1 MKVRAAKTKPNGL
14 DGKAPTLKAVAARV
28 GLTAGTVSAVLNNS
42 DASRSVPEHT
52 RKRILAAA
60 AALDYRPNHLA
71 RSLRVK
77 RTNTIGVIAV
87 EIGDAYGSVLIS
99 GIEKYLRQQNFF
111 FLTVAHRHDKQ
122 LLDTYSRLLMQRGV
136 EGFISIDTQIT
147 EAPLPTVAIAGH
159 GHLAGVTNVVLD
171 QRRAAELALRHL
183 VELGHREI
191 AFMKGSSFS
200 SDADSRWNAVCRV
213 ARDLGLTMHP
223 ELIVQLEGFD
233 PTPRLGYPAGKK
245 LLAQKKPFSALFA
258 YNDIS
263 ALGAVNAFQEAGLH
277 VPDDVSVVGLD
288 DIEIAIHYSP
298 SLTTVRQPLL
308 KMGEVAARVLL
319 ERLEGSSENPAEILI
334 EPELVIRKSTA
345 AVGSR

>member
-1 MKVRAAKTKPNGL
+1 
-14 DGKAPTLKAVAARV
+14 
-28 GLTAGTVSAVLNNS
+28 
-42 DASRSVPEHT
+42 
-52 RKRILAAA
+52 
-60 AALDYRPNHLA
+60 
-71 RSLRVK
+71 
-77 RTNTIGVIAV
+77 
-87 EIGDAYGSVLIS
+87 
-99 GIEKYLRQQNFF
+99 
-111 FLTVAHRHDKQ
+111 
-122 LLDTYSRLLMQRGV
+122 
-136 EGFISIDTQIT
+136 
-147 EAPLPTVAIAGH
+147 
-159 GHLAGVTNVVLD
+159 
-171 QRRAAELALRHL
+171 
-183 VELGHREI
+183 
-191 AFMKGSSFS
+191 MKGSSFS